1 MKTIE
6 DLSHEEL
13 IALNDDQIEQFIQ
26 IEIAQAGVRPCPI
39 PIVPNLTDAGIVKD
53 DMFYKV
59 GDLLFKNKEDA
70 IRVAAMDLYRTVY
83 DWSIG
88 YNYMWA
94 EKLIDL
100 QIVENPVYKQSDC
113 LRVAPALQKQKGMKE
128 DYEKSKSEYDKWL
141 KSTSQYRDY
150 VWGKIREAKTLE
162 YEIQNA
168 INAINQYK
176 EISGGDIE
184 IALNFFNK
192 AFNDENQRVK
202 ELALARLGLK

>member
-26 IEIAQAGVRPCPI
+26 IEIAQAGVKPCST
-39 PIVPNLTDAGIVKD
+39 PIVPSLNDAGIVKE
-53 DMFYKV
+53 DMYYKV
-59 GDLLFKNKEDA
+59 GELLFKNKEDA
-70 IRVAAMDLYRTVY
+70 IKVAAMDLYKTAY
-83 DWSIG
+83 DWGIG

-113 LRVAPALQKQKGMKE
+113 LRVAPALQKQKVLKD

-141 KSTSQYRDY
+141 KSTTQYRDY
-150 VWGKIREAKTLE
+150 VWGKISEAKKLE
-162 YEIQNA
+162 YAIQNA
-168 INAINQYK
+168 ISAINKYK

-192 AFNDENQRVK
+192 AFHDENQTVK
-202 ELALARLGLK
+202 ELALSRLGL